1 MKVDGGN
8 WEREWGGGG
17 GGVELGVSVL
27 CVGDEAWK
35 EMSLS

>member
-8 WEREWGGGG
+8 WGREWGG

-35 EMSLS
+35 EMSAS